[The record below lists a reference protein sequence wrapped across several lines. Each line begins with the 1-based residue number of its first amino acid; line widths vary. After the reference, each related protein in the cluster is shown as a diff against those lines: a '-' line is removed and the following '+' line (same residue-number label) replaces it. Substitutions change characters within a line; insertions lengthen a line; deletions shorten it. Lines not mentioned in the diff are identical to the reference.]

1 MMAPSMRSARP
12 ALSAWRRIPGPPRDL
27 VRARLLR
34 LYRDL
39 LRRFGPQGWWPGR
52 SPFEIAAGA
61 ILTQHTAWSQAA
73 RAVAALR
80 ARRLLTP
87 RALAAA
93 PEGVVAEAIRP
104 AGTYRLKTRRL
115 RSFTAWLLARFG
127 GRFEGMR
134 RAPLGPVRRELL
146 TVPGL
151 GPETVDAILLYAAGR
166 PVFVADAYARR
177 VLARHRLLAPTADYE
192 TAREFVQAHLPSDPA
207 LFNELHALLVAVGKT
222 YCRAIPLCAACPLRR
237 DLAGRPPRL

>member
-80 ARRLLTP
+80 ARRLLSP
-87 RALAAA
+87 HALAAA

-104 AGTYRLKTRRL
+104 AGTDPLQNPRPPPLAAGLLPPLRGRLE
-115 RSFTAWLLARFG
+115 
-127 GRFEGMR
+127 GRR
-134 RAPLGPVRRELL
+134 RAPLAPLRR
-146 TVPGL
+146 
-151 GPETVDAILLYAAGR
+151 
-166 PVFVADAYARR
+166 
-177 VLARHRLLAPTADYE
+177 RLLA
-192 TAREFVQAHLPSDPA
+192 
-207 LFNELHALLVAVGKT
+207 
-222 YCRAIPLCAACPLRR
+222 
-237 DLAGRPPRL
+237 

>member
-27 VRARLLR
+27 VGARLLR
-34 LYRDL
+34 LYRGL
-39 LRRFGPQGWWPGR
+39 LRRFGPQGWWPGH

-73 RAVAALR
+73 PAVAALR
-80 ARRLLTP
+80 ARRLLSP

-104 AGTYRLKTRRL
+104 AGADPPPTPRPRGVP
-115 RSFTAWLLARFG
+115 ARA
-127 GRFEGMR
+127 RPPPP
-134 RAPLGPVRRELL
+134 RAP
-146 TVPGL
+146 PG
-151 GPETVDAILLYAAGR
+151 GGA
-166 PVFVADAYARR
+166 ARR
-177 VLARHRLLAPTADYE
+177 P
-192 TAREFVQAHLPSDPA
+192 
-207 LFNELHALLVAVGKT
+207 
-222 YCRAIPLCAACPLRR
+222 IPPGAACPLRR

>member
-1 MMAPSMRSARP
+1 MTVPSMRSARL

-73 RAVAALR
+73 RAVAAPR
-80 ARRLLTP
+80 APRLP
-87 RALAAA
+87 SPHALAAA

-104 AGTYRLKTRRL
+104 AGTDPPQTPRPRPLSAWLRPRL
-115 RSFTAWLLARFG
+115 R
-127 GRFEGMR
+127 
-134 RAPLGPVRRELL
+134 RALQG
-146 TVPGL
+146 
-151 GPETVDAILLYAAGR
+151 DR
-166 PVFVADAYARR
+166 P
-177 VLARHRLLAPTADYE
+177 AP
-192 TAREFVQAHLPSDPA
+192 
-207 LFNELHALLVAVGKT
+207 
-222 YCRAIPLCAACPLRR
+222 
-237 DLAGRPPRL
+237 